1 MESMCLL
8 LLLTFYLVL
17 EPECVLVCHND
28 DKCYYCN
35 NYIIGRRIDELEL
48 YISLANVMRNFR
60 LAFPEQSPMKA
71 HFGGVGIEVER
82 SLNLLFKDL

>member
-1 MESMCLL
+1 M
-8 LLLTFYLVL
+8 
-17 EPECVLVCHND
+17 LVCHND
-28 DKCYYCN
+28 DNCCDCN

-48 YISLANVMRNFR
+48 YISLVNVMRNFR
-60 LAFPEQSPMKA
+60 LSFPEQSPMKA